1 MKVLD
6 ADASSILRVSPD
18 RRGGWQDAEP
28 GTASANAVRVFGIGA
43 RNVPGLVRGLLI
55 QEKVMART
63 LFPAQCAVHGSSCRH
78 RSPSA
83 DAVVVVVIVVLACV
97 LSVYGLEVLSVLA
110 VLGGAGLVAAG
121 TLTAVRGG
129 GRRLRGAVMRA
140 ANAVATG

>member
-1 MKVLD
+1 MV
-6 ADASSILRVSPD
+6 
-18 RRGGWQDAEP
+18 
-28 GTASANAVRVFGIGA
+28 
-43 RNVPGLVRGLLI
+43 
-55 QEKVMART
+55 RT
-63 LFPAQCAVHGSSCRH
+63 LFPAQCAVHGSSCGH
-78 RSPSA
+78 RSASA